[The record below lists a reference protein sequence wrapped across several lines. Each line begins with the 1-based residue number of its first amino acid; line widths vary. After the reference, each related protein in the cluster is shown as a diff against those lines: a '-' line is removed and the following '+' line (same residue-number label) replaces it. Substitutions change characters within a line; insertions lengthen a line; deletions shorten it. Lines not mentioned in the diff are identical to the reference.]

1 MASDILLANSGLLSC
16 KHLMAPRE
24 TTYTEPLPMASLSG
38 AKFAHFF
45 MVVDIPALPIV
56 PYSAKPF
63 QIISSTHS
71 SFWAID
77 ITTHCRL
84 IHHQTRQ

>member
-16 KHLMAPRE
+16 KHLMARRE

-45 MVVDIPALPIV
+45 LVADIIAF
-56 PYSAKPF
+56 SCA
-63 QIISSTHS
+63 S
-71 SFWAID
+71 
-77 ITTHCRL
+77 R
-84 IHHQTRQ
+84 